1 MMEQLSLFKQ
11 VGESKAKQNFLLSL
25 YSLICT
31 KENFTLHVCLRLR
44 EQTEEERVH
53 GLINT
58 TSKDSQGNNFNK
70 SLPNWILGF
79 IDAEEEILNFCLKAD
94 ERGSISLLRLL

>member
-31 KENFTLHVCLRLR
+31 KENLTLHVCLRLR
-44 EQTEEERVH
+44 EQTEGEFMV
-53 GLINT
+53 
-58 TSKDSQGNNFNK
+58 
-70 SLPNWILGF
+70 
-79 IDAEEEILNFCLKAD
+79 
-94 ERGSISLLRLL
+94 